1 MRKLVLVLATVITVL
16 VGGIATPT
24 ATAATGYSIA
34 YRTIPGYGGD
44 PLKAFVLTPTGRGDG
59 PFPLLVMPSSWGTPD
74 LEYVGA
80 AGKLATD
87 RGYEVISYSSRG
99 FYDSGGQNDI
109 AGPATVG
116 DVSAVIDW
124 AGAQTPADLDRVG
137 VVGISYGAGVGLLA
151 AAEDPRIKA
160 VSAMSAWTDLM
171 GSLDPNDTVAAQA
184 AAALL
189 LIGDLT
195 SKPSAE
201 MRKAQNDF
209 LAGDIDAI
217 KPLGPVRS
225 AATKVDR
232 INANHAAI
240 MIANQWDDSLF
251 PPSQLTDFYQRLTGP
266 KRLLLQPGDH
276 GTAEIPGLTG
286 ITNES
291 WDTTARWMDHYLLGA
306 ANGVDTEQPVRL
318 QDKTTRAW
326 RSYPDWSAVGHDTTL
341 YLTKPDPITGF
352 GGLGGESTG
361 WTRRELTGVP
371 TIAESGPILLT
382 GLFQGYFGIPPLVNT
397 VLVDKNAAGVW
408 SSAAYHQSTTLGGVA
423 RLHVT
428 ITPSTVDT
436 SLFAYLYDVDPF
448 GNGALITH
456 KPITVAHSGSQP
468 LDLRLEPTLWTVPA
482 GHHLT
487 LVVDT
492 TDARYTSTSKL
503 GGTVT
508 FSSPAGDPS
517 RLTVPT
523 AAG

>member
-1 MRKLVLVLATVITVL
+1 MRRLILVTAAVSTML
-16 VGGIATPT
+16 VGGVVPA
-24 ATAATGYSIA
+24 ATADTGYDIS
-34 YRTIPGYGGD
+34 YQTIPGYGGD
-44 PLKAFVLTPTGRGDG
+44 PLKAFVLTPTGRGNG
-59 PFPLLVMPSSWGTPD
+59 PFPLLVMPSSWGTPN

-80 AGKLATD
+80 AGRLATEH
-87 RGYEVISYSSRG
+87 GYEVISYSSRG

-124 AGAQTPADLDRVG
+124 AGNHHADLNRVG

-151 AAEDPRIKA
+151 AADDPRIKA
-160 VSAMSAWTDLM
+160 VSAMSAWTDLI
-171 GSLDPNDTVAAQA
+171 GSLDPNDTVAVQA

-189 LIGDLT
+189 LIGDVT
-195 SKPSAE
+195 SKPSPE
-201 MRKAQNDF
+201 MVKAQIDF

-217 KPLGPVRS
+217 KPLGPARS

-232 INANHAAI
+232 INANHPAV

-251 PPSQLTDFYQRLTGP
+251 PPSQITDFFQRLTTP

-306 ANGVDTEQPVRL
+306 ANGVDGEQPVRL
-318 QDKTTRAW
+318 QDKTTRDW
-326 RSYPDWSAVGHDTTL
+326 RSYPDWQSVGTGHNL
-341 YLTKPDPITGF
+341 YLSKPDLTGF
-352 GGLGGESTG
+352 GKLGGQSTG
-361 WTRRELTGVP
+361 WKRTELTGVP
-371 TIAESGPILLT
+371 TIADSGPILLT
-382 GLFQGYFGIPPLVNT
+382 GLFQGYFGVPPLVNT

-408 SSAAYHQSTTLGGVA
+408 SSSAYGQAATLAGAA
-423 RLHVT
+423 RLHATV
-428 ITPSTVDT
+428 TPSKADT
-436 SLFAYLYDVDPF
+436 TLVAYLYDVDAL
-448 GNGALITH
+448 GNGGLITH
-456 KPITVAHSGSQP
+456 KPITLHASGSQS
-468 LDLRLEPTLWTVPA
+468 LDLRLEPTVWTVPK

-487 LVVDT
+487 LVVDSM
-492 TDARYTSTSKL
+492 DLRYTSTSKL

-508 FSSPAGDPS
+508 FGSPAGDPS
-517 RLTVPT
+517 VLTVPT

>member
-1 MRKLVLVLATVITVL
+1 MRRLILVTAAVSTML
-16 VGGIATPT
+16 VGGVVPA
-24 ATAATGYSIA
+24 ATAATGFDISYQ
-34 YRTIPGYGGD
+34 TISGYGGD
-44 PLKAFVLTPTGRGDG
+44 PLKGFVLTPTGRGDG
-59 PFPLLVMPSSWGTPD
+59 PFPLLVMPSSWGTPN

-80 AGKLATD
+80 AGKLATE

-124 AGAQTPADLDRVG
+124 AGAHTPADLDRVG

-151 AAEDPRIKA
+151 AADDPRIKA

-171 GSLDPNDTVAAQA
+171 GSLDPNDTVAIQA

-189 LIGDLT
+189 LIGDVT
-195 SKPSAE
+195 SKPGPE
-201 MRKAQNDF
+201 MVKAQQD
-209 LAGDIDAI
+209 LVAGNIDAI
-217 KPLGPVRS
+217 KPLGPARS
-225 AATKVDR
+225 ADTKIDR

-251 PPSQLTDFYQRLTGP
+251 PPSQITDFFQQLTTP
-266 KRLLLQPGDH
+266 KRLLMQPGDH

-291 WDTTARWMDHYLLGA
+291 WDTTARWMDHYLLGQD
-306 ANGVDTEQPVRL
+306 NGVDRDQPIQL
-318 QDKTTRAW
+318 QDKTSRAW
-326 RSYPDWSAVGHDTTL
+326 RSYPDWPSVSSDHSL
-341 YLTKPDPITGF
+341 YLSKPDLVTGF
-352 GGLGGESTG
+352 GKLGNQSTG

-371 TIAESGPILLT
+371 TLADSGPILLT

-397 VLVDKNAAGVW
+397 ALVDKNAAGVW
-408 SSAAYHQSTTLGGVA
+408 SSSAYGHATTLAGAA
-423 RLHVT
+423 RLHATV
-428 ITPSTVDT
+428 TPSKADT
-436 SLFAYLYDVDPF
+436 TLIAYLYDVDAL
-448 GNGALITH
+448 GNGGLITH
-456 KPITVAHSGSQP
+456 KPITLADSGRQS

-482 GHHLT
+482 GHHVT
-487 LVVDT
+487 LVVDS
-492 TDARYTSTSKL
+492 TDLRYSSTSKL

-508 FSSPAGDPS
+508 FSSPASDPS
-517 RLTVPT
+517 VLTVPT